1 LSQFSKAALIA
12 AALFLAV
19 PAGSM
24 AQDVQ
29 LSLEP
34 PPNGDNIFDAG
45 FTTTVSVP
53 SIVAVNSS
61 MDEAALRDV
70 LNGGFMK
77 HVDQLAKLTADSITI
92 PEITVSTAT
101 TGSEPMSNVFSYRDV
116 VLSNVRNGI
125 AQSVSIGSTE
135 SGSAEAKF
143 AFGKVSAEQMDFA
156 GLLAIFGLVEG
167 GDPYQPLTT
176 IYTNYTS
183 EGGTFSAEKV
193 SCTLGPSSP
202 AEFRARP
209 LAVSFAQFMDASKQL
224 EDSKDNPPAE
234 AMATVIKFV
243 SDIFVAFEASPTSIE
258 SIACNGTGEDGKP
271 FDLSVGKISSGGFEG
286 AVFGG
291 LSVDNISIK
300 GDSDGVVTLGHAEIK
315 PFDLRTTV
323 AGLSSPDLQMT
334 PAYFEQKARKLVPAW
349 GGFAFSDLAVD
360 VPSDN
365 PMAKRIKA
373 SIASFDLT
381 LSDYINGVPSKFSTS
396 ASGIAVPL
404 PQDTM
409 DPQVALLLA
418 LGLTE
423 INLGFD
429 ISAGWDQASKTIVV
443 DKVAL
448 QGANLAGIALA
459 ADLGNAAEQLFDS
472 NTEIARTAALGLTVQ
487 GLTIDLRDDGLGNVL
502 APLAA
507 APQDK
512 TVGDVR
518 TRLAGQ
524 VEGLV
529 LQIFGATDQA
539 RALGAAI
546 GNFAAGNAASL
557 SLTVTPNDPAGLS
570 VPLLMQASENPAL
583 LAPMITVT
591 GVAE

>member
-1 LSQFSKAALIA
+1 MSQFSKAALIA
-12 AALFLAV
+12 AAIFLAV

-24 AQDVQ
+24 AQDIQ

-34 PPNGDNIFDAG
+34 PNEDNVFDAG

-70 LNGGFMK
+70 LSGGFMK
-77 HVDQLAKLTADSITI
+77 HVDEVARLSADSITI
-92 PEITVSTAT
+92 PEITVSTTT
-101 TGSEPMSNVFSYRDV
+101 TGSEPMANSFSYRDV
-116 VLSNVRNGI
+116 VLTNVRDGV
-125 AQSVSIGSTE
+125 AHSVSVGSTE

-143 AFGKVSAEQMDFA
+143 AFGKISAEQMDFA
-156 GLLAIFGLVEG
+156 GLLAIFGLVDG
-167 GDPYQPLTT
+167 GDPNQPLKT

-193 SCTLGPSSP
+193 SCTLGPSAP
-202 AEFRARP
+202 AEFRGRP
-209 LAVSFAQFMDASKQL
+209 LAVSFTQFMDATKQL
-224 EDSKDNPPAE
+224 EGSKDNPPAE

-243 SDIFVAFEASPTSIE
+243 SDVFVAFEASPTSIE
-258 SIACNGTGEDGKP
+258 GIACKGIGDDGKP
-271 FDLSVGKISSGGFEG
+271 FDLSVGKISSGGFAD
-286 AVFGG
+286 AVFSGF
-291 LSVDNISIK
+291 SVDDVSIK
-300 GDSDGVVTLGHAEIK
+300 GENDGVVTLAHAEVK

-323 AGLSSPDLQMT
+323 AGLSAPDIEMT
-334 PAYFEQKARKLVPAW
+334 PAYFEKNGRKLVPAW
-349 GGFAFSDLAVD
+349 GGFAFSGLAVD

-365 PMAKRIKA
+365 PMAKRVKA
-373 SIASFDLT
+373 SIANFDLT
-381 LSDYINGVPSKFSTS
+381 LSDYINGIPSKLSTS
-396 ASGIAVPL
+396 ASGISVPL
-404 PQDTM
+404 PQDTQ

-418 LGLTE
+418 LGLTD

-448 QGANLAGIALA
+448 EGANLAGIALA
-459 ADLGNAAEQLFDS
+459 ANLGNAAEQLFDL
-472 NTEIARTAALGLTVQ
+472 NPEIAQTAALGITVQ

-507 APQDK
+507 SPQDK

-518 TRLAGQ
+518 TRLAGLA
-524 VEGLV
+524 EGLV

-539 RALGAAI
+539 RALGAAV

-557 SLTVTPNDPAGLS
+557 SLTITPNDPAGLS
-570 VPLLMQASENPAL
+570 VPVLMQAGENPAL

-591 GVAE
+591 GVAQ